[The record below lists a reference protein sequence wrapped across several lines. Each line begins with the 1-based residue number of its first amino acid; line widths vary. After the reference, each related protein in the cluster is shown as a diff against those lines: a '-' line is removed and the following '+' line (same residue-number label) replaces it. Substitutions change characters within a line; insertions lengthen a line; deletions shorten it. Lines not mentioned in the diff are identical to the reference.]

1 MGYNDFTEMPVWQ
14 KSFDV
19 LIDTYKKT
27 KTYPSEEK
35 FGLVSDMRRSANSIA
50 HNIAEGFGRFY
61 PKEKNQFYRISRGS
75 TYELISQYLVSIGL
89 KYVSKEQTN
98 HLIEQLKGIIEEL
111 DALMKTLAS
120 KPKPRP

>member
-19 LIDTYKKT
+19 LIETYKKT
-27 KTYPSEEK
+27 KTYPPEEK

-50 HNIAEGFGRFY
+50 HNIAECLGRFY
-61 PKEKNQFYRISRGS
+61 PKEKNQLYRISRGS
-75 TYELISQYLVSIGL
+75 AYELISQYLVSIGL